1 MIALLFTGVTMGVA
15 SLTDRKSIA
24 TAGIILFLLM
34 SVMVAGMFSAA
45 TGSDLPL
52 AGSVIT
58 LSLDLGPRIHDDWVG
73 DGLDLPDAT
82 VYLAWLGWT
91 VAGFALARLRL
102 HALPVTR

>member
-1 MIALLFTGVTMGVA
+1 
-15 SLTDRKSIA
+15 
-24 TAGIILFLLM
+24 M

-58 LSLDLGPRIHDDWVG
+58 LSLDLGPRIHDDWVV

-82 VYLAWLGWT
+82 VYLAWP
-91 VAGFALARLRL
+91 AGRWPASPWPAS
-102 HALPVTR
+102 ASTPGPVTR